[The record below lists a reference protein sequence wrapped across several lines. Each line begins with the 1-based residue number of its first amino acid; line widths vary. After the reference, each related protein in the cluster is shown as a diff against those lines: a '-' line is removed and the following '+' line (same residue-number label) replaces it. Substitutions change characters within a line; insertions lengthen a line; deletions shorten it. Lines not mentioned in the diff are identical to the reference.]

1 MSLNQNTT
9 QEIRSLFV
17 IGLIENCSYHY
28 KMLKFCVRHGMIVDK
43 FHEMISFKQSNLLKI
58 L

>member
-1 MSLNQNTT
+1 MSLNQNTI

-17 IGLIENCSYHY
+17 IGLIKKCSYHY
-28 KMLKFCVRHGMIVDK
+28 KMLIFSVRHGMIVDK
-43 FHEMISFKQSNLLKI
+43 FHEMISFKQSNLLKK

>member
-9 QEIRSLFV
+9 QEIRSFFV
-17 IGLIENCSYHY
+17 IGLTKNCSYYY
-28 KMLKFCVRHGMIVDK
+28 KMLKLRVRHGMIVDK
-43 FHEMISFKQSNLLKI
+43 FLEMISFKHINLLKN